1 MADVAGTYAR
11 HAELSM
17 GWTSLQPLSQ
27 TSPSSLMKVQVKT
40 LLEDAYANNDHGKV
54 KMTEN
59 IVPKNPETEG
69 LLRVYEQAPKA
80 DWAETQRSNIP
91 KLLKRPTPDQLRA
104 PCPKVSRF

>member
-17 GWTSLQPLSQ
+17 GRTSLHPMFQ
-27 TSPSSLMKVQVKT
+27 TSLFSLIQVQLKT
-40 LLEDAYANNDHGKV
+40 LLEEAYVNNDHGKV

-59 IVPKNPETEG
+59 TTPTKQETEG

-80 DWAETQRSNIP
+80 DWPETQRSNIP
-91 KLLKRPTPDQLRA
+91 KLLKRPTPDQLRTPA
-104 PCPKVSRF
+104 RR

>member
-11 HAELSM
+11 HAEMSM
-17 GWTSLQPLSQ
+17 GWTSLHPMFQ
-27 TSPSSLMKVQVKT
+27 TSPFSLTKVQVKT

-59 IVPKNPETEG
+59 IIPKNPETEG

-91 KLLKRPTPDQLRA
+91 KLLKRPTTDQLRA
-104 PCPKVSRF
+104 RPKVNRF

>member
-1 MADVAGTYAR
+1 MAEEAGVHVR

-17 GWTSLQPLSQ
+17 GSTSLQSLSQ
-27 TSPSSLMKVQVKT
+27 TSPPSLMQVQVKA
-40 LLEDAYANNDHGKV
+40 LLEDAYANNDYGKV

-59 IVPKNPETEG
+59 TIPAKQETEG

-91 KLLKRPTPDQLRA
+91 KLLKRPTPDQLRTPA
-104 PCPKVSRF
+104 RR

>member
-11 HAELSM
+11 QAELSM
-17 GWTSLQPLSQ
+17 GWTSLQPLFQISL
-27 TSPSSLMKVQVKT
+27 SSLMQVQVKT

-59 IVPKNPETEG
+59 TTPKNPETEG

-104 PCPKVSRF
+104 SRPKVNRF

>member
-1 MADVAGTYAR
+1 M
-11 HAELSM
+11 
-17 GWTSLQPLSQ
+17 Q
-27 TSPSSLMKVQVKT
+27 VQVKT
-40 LLEDAYANNDHGKV
+40 LLEDAYANNDHGQV

-59 IVPKNPETEG
+59 IIPKNPENEG
-69 LLRVYEQAPKA
+69 VLRVYEQAPKA